1 MISISI
7 YYYSVLSIHQLN
19 QFLCQGTESGFKLI
33 LSQLA
38 GTIKQFYLIHDSFA
52 IFNEAVLSEP
62 QALLK
67 RKMGQET
74 GFWTRILR
82 AETPKCQGESN
93 RKCYKV
99 NLEN

>member
-1 MISISI
+1 M
-7 YYYSVLSIHQLN
+7 
-19 QFLCQGTESGFKLI
+19 CQGTESGFKLI

-38 GTIKQFYLIHDSFA
+38 GTIKQFYLIHCSFEL
-52 IFNEAVLSEP
+52 FNEGVLSEP

-74 GFWTRILR
+74 GLWTRILR
-82 AETPKCQGESN
+82 AETPKCQGEHN
-93 RKCYKV
+93 RKCYKL